1 MRHLLLLSTGIL
13 AKWSF
18 LDETVVS
25 KRLRDLCPCS
35 QTALSDIQ
43 YTLEKSSY
51 MKAIRANND
60 EDVALLVS
68 EIKNI
73 AYNCTKRPECRCPD
87 GYFKTIDGMECLRIG
102 RELVDC
108 AEAEQICANDFN
120 ARLAVAK
127 DSTRLVRLSDV
138 LRQTGNNDDYFWL
151 GLAYNRT
158 EYGMPMWKWSDH
170 TYLTQDMKRHMELT
184 EPFKKSAQLRM
195 IELGGVTGP
204 IERVAINSG
213 YKGKTWQQES
223 CLSEGPY
230 GSQRALHKYICE
242 FMMFKVNLKP
252 RSNNR
257 NP

>member
-1 MRHLLLLSTGIL
+1 
-13 AKWSF
+13 
-18 LDETVVS
+18 
-25 KRLRDLCPCS
+25 
-35 QTALSDIQ
+35 
-43 YTLEKSSY
+43 
-51 MKAIRANND
+51 MK
-60 EDVALLVS
+60 LP
-68 EIKNI
+68 
-73 AYNCTKRPECRCPD
+73 YCTKRPECRCPD

-223 CLSEGPY
+223 CLSDGRY

-242 FMMFKVNLKP
+242 L
-252 RSNNR
+252 
-257 NP
+257 